1 MPFKLVVMLN
11 VVCDLMSSDEDDYLS
26 AKYLV
31 DVPEAK
37 PVKTYSQIRKDA
49 QKKGQVKQEQN
60 RIKSRRERELEA
72 REEGL
77 SKSLFERA
85 KEEEEAGL
93 GSGNKALS
101 IMMKMGFKPG
111 QSLGN
116 TGKGEDDD
124 VQGDRTQ
131 STPGPSSSAE
141 PTHGRTPGFVSAGA
155 SSVLPATAEGTGGK
169 DDEPPKPHTTHMKVP
184 LPLNEWA
191 GELSSSS
198 MACSRDVTWHSCREE
213 GHWPRQAC

>member
-1 MPFKLVVMLN
+1 MPFKFKLAVIVLRP
-11 VVCDLMSSDEDDYLS
+11 VCDDMSSDEDDYLS

-31 DVPEAK
+31 DVPA
-37 PVKTYSQIRKDA
+37 PAPTKTYSELRKNA
-49 QKKGQVKQEQN
+49 QKRGQVKQEQN
-60 RIKSRRERELEA
+60 RVKSRRERELEA

-85 KEEEEAGL
+85 KEDEEAGL

-116 TGKGEDDD
+116 TGDDG
-124 VQGDRTQ
+124 GDRGDEREKAQ
-131 STPGPSSSAE
+131 GSPGPSSSPEA
-141 PTHGRTPGFVSAGA
+141 TRGRTPGFVSAGISSLTPTLSEEVDPA
-155 SSVLPATAEGTGGK
+155 S
-169 DDEPPKPHTTHMKVP
+169 DEPQKPHTTHMKVP

-191 GELSSSS
+191 GELSRRIDRHRS
-198 MACSRDVTWHSCREE
+198 
-213 GHWPRQAC
+213 GI

>member
-1 MPFKLVVMLN
+1 MIFKLAIAVLGPI
-11 VVCDLMSSDEDDYLS
+11 CDDMSSDEDDYLS

-31 DVPEAK
+31 DAPQPA
-37 PVKTYSQIRKDA
+37 PTKTYSQLRKDA
-49 QKKGQVKQEQN
+49 QKRGQVKQEQN
-60 RIKSRRERELEA
+60 RVKSRRERELEA

-116 TGKGEDDD
+116 A
-124 VQGDRTQ
+124 GDNEVNRDNEREKAQ
-131 STPGPSSSAE
+131 SSEPGPSSPPEA
-141 PTHGRTPGFVSAGA
+141 TRGRTLGFAGA
-155 SSVLPATAEGTGGK
+155 GTSAVVPTLSEEVDPAIH
-169 DDEPPKPHTTHMKVP
+169 EPQKPHTTHMKVP

-191 GELSSSS
+191 GELS
-198 MACSRDVTWHSCREE
+198 RRIDRHHS
-213 GHWPRQAC
+213 GM